1 MTMDIQT
8 VKLDLIQWLAGLQD
22 PAKVSKILAVRSE
35 IEDEENKTGLKP
47 MTKEELIARSI
58 ASFKDYENG
67 DVIDIEELEKEY
79 L

>member
-22 PAKVSKILAVRSE
+22 PAKVLKILAVRSE
-35 IEDEENKTGLKP
+35 IEDEENKTSLKP
-47 MTKEELIARSI
+47 MTKEELIARSRI
-58 ASFKDYENG
+58 SDKEIEEG
-67 DVIDIEELEKEY
+67 KGIDIEELAKEY